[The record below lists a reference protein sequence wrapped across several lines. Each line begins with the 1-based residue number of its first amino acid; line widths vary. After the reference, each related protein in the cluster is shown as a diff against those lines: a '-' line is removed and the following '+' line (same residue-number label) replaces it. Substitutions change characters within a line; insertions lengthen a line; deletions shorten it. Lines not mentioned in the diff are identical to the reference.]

1 MRVLI
6 VDDEQPA
13 RDRMRQLLAGHGD
26 VEIVGEAED
35 GTQAIERILEL
46 GPDVVFLD
54 IQMPG
59 CSGLDVAASLPE
71 PAPAV
76 IFCTAYDQ
84 HAVDAF
90 ELRAVDYLL
99 KPVNRT
105 RLEAA
110 LSRVR
115 GPSPPA
121 GGRGAAS
128 REPVARPGQ
137 PAAPA
142 QYPSRFLAKRGTRFH
157 VVPRAEVLYFS
168 TEDGLTRLQAKGQHY
183 WMQPSLT
190 ELEARLDPAGFFR
203 VSRAAIVCLDAIV
216 EVIPAEGGQGHARLA
231 DGTMLPVSRRR
242 LTALLE
248 HLDQATGANPS
259 S

>member
-6 VDDEQPA
+6 VDEEQPA
-13 RDRMRQLLAGHGD
+13 RDRMRQLLAVHGD

-35 GTQAIERILEL
+35 GAEAIERILEL
-46 GPDVVFLD
+46 GPDVVLLD

-59 CSGLDVAASLPE
+59 CSGLDVAASLPA

-76 IFCTAYDQ
+76 IFCTAFDQ

-99 KPVNRT
+99 KPVNRA
-105 RLEAA
+105 RLDEA

-115 GPSPPA
+115 GASSPA
-121 GGRGAAS
+121 RGRAAPFS
-128 REPVARPGQ
+128 EAAVGKGPPG
-137 PAAPA
+137 APA
-142 QYPSRFLAKRGTRFH
+142 QYPARFLGKRGTRFH
-157 VVPRAEVLYFS
+157 VVPRSEVLYFS

-183 WMQPSLT
+183 WMQPSLSD
-190 ELEARLDPAGFFR
+190 LEARLDPSSFFR

-216 EVIPAEGGQGHARLA
+216 EVIPAEGGQGHARLL

-242 LTALLE
+242 MPALL
-248 HLDQATGANPS
+248 DQLS
-259 S
+259 SP